1 MLSLETLSLAKAYT
15 DKIKE
20 QLSVGFTPKIVDS
33 LPVLGQ
39 NNILYLVLKENGQEE
54 ERNIYNEYIWID
66 NKYNFIGSTDTS
78 FNVDAKLSDT
88 SENPV
93 QNKTIKAALEDKVD
107 KIEVYRMISLDEA
120 SKLEALIG
128 GEGGSVLDIE
138 LINGGSANGN
148 S

>member
-20 QLSVGFTPKIVDS
+20 QLSVGFTPKIVES
-33 LPVLGQ
+33 LPTLGQ

-54 ERNIYNEYIWID
+54 GNIYDEYIWID
-66 NKYNFIGSTDTS
+66 NKYNFIGSTDIS
-78 FNVDAKLSDT
+78 FDVDAELSDT

-107 KIEVYRMISLDEA
+107 KIEGYRMISLDEA
-120 SKLEALIG
+120 SKLESLIA

-138 LINGGSANGN
+138 LINGGSANDN
-148 S
+148 F

>member
-54 ERNIYNEYIWID
+54 GNIYNEYIWID

-78 FNVDAKLSDT
+78 FNVDGELSDT

-93 QNKTIKAALEDKVD
+93 QNKTIKAALGDKVD
-107 KIEVYRMISLDEA
+107 KIEGYRLISLDEA
-120 SKLEALIG
+120 SKLESLIA
-128 GEGGSVLDIE
+128 GEGGSVPNIE
-138 LINGGSANGN
+138 IINGGSANGN
-148 S
+148 T

>member
-20 QLSVGFTPKIVDS
+20 QLSVGFTPKIVES
-33 LPVLGQ
+33 LPTLGQ

-54 ERNIYNEYIWID
+54 GNIYDEYIWID
-66 NKYNFIGSTDTS
+66 NKYNFIGSTDIS
-78 FNVDAKLSDT
+78 FDVDAELSDT

-93 QNKTIKAALEDKVD
+93 QNKTIKAALGDKVD
-107 KIEVYRMISLDEA
+107 KIEGYRMISSDEA
-120 SKLEALIG
+120 SKLESLIA
-128 GEGGSVLDIE
+128 GEGGNVPNIE

>member
-20 QLSVGFTPKIVDS
+20 QLSVGFTPKIVES
-33 LPVLGQ
+33 LPTLGQ

-54 ERNIYNEYIWID
+54 GNIYNEYIWID

-78 FNVDAKLSDT
+78 FNVDGELSDT

-93 QNKTIKAALEDKVD
+93 QNKTIKAALGDKVD
-107 KIEVYRMISLDEA
+107 KIEGYRLISLDEA
-120 SKLEALIG
+120 SKLESLIA
-128 GEGGSVLDIE
+128 GEGGSVPNIE

-148 S
+148 T

>member
-20 QLSVGFTPKIVDS
+20 QLSVGFTPKTVDS

-39 NNILYLVLKENGQEE
+39 NNILYLVLKENGQEKE
-54 ERNIYNEYIWID
+54 GNIYNEYIWID
-66 NKYNFIGSTDTS
+66 NKYNFIGSTDTF
-78 FNVDAKLSDT
+78 FNVDVELPDT

-93 QNKTIKAALEDKVD
+93 QNKTIKAALGDKVD
-107 KIEVYRMISLDEA
+107 KIEGYRMISLDEA
-120 SKLEALIG
+120 SKPESLIA

-148 S
+148 F

>member
-54 ERNIYNEYIWID
+54 GNIYNEYIWID

-78 FNVDAKLSDT
+78 FNVDGELSDT

-93 QNKTIKAALEDKVD
+93 QNKTIKAALGDKVD
-107 KIEVYRMISLDEA
+107 KIEGYRLISLDEA
-120 SKLEALIG
+120 SKLESLIA
-128 GEGGSVLDIE
+128 GEGGSVPNIE

-148 S
+148 T

>member
-54 ERNIYNEYIWID
+54 GNIYNQYIWMD
-66 NKYNFIGSTDTS
+66 NKYEFIGSTDTS
-78 FNVDAKLSDT
+78 FNVDVELSDT

-93 QNKTIKAALEDKVD
+93 QNKTVKAALGDKVD
-107 KIEVYRMISLDEA
+107 KIEGYRMISLDEA
-120 SKLEALIG
+120 SKLESLIA
-128 GEGGSVLDIE
+128 GEGGSVPNIE

>member
-20 QLSVGFTPKIVDS
+20 QLSVGFTPKIVES
-33 LPVLGQ
+33 LPTLGQ

-54 ERNIYNEYIWID
+54 GNIYDEYIWID
-66 NKYNFIGSTDTS
+66 NKYNFIGSTDIS
-78 FNVDAKLSDT
+78 FDVDAELSDT

-107 KIEVYRMISLDEA
+107 KIEGYRMISLDEA
-120 SKLEALIG
+120 SKLESLIA

>member
-20 QLSVGFTPKIVDS
+20 QLSVGFTPNIVDS

-54 ERNIYNEYIWID
+54 EGNIYNEYIWID

-78 FNVDAKLSDT
+78 FNVDVELSDT

-93 QNKTIKAALEDKVD
+93 QNKTIKAALGDKVD
-107 KIEVYRMISLDEA
+107 KIEGYRMISSDEA
-120 SKLEALIG
+120 SKLESLIA